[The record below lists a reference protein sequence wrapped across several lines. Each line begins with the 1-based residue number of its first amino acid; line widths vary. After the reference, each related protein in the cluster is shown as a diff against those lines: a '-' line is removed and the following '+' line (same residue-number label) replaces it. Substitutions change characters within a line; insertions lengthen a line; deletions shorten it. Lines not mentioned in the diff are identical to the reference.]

1 MTRFFS
7 LLVLVAFAAAV
18 GYFAYTNSNTV
29 AVNLAGR
36 LVEVSV
42 PVLALVVYALGMFT
56 GWAVVGL
63 LRRSWRN
70 VAEYEP
76 R

>member
-1 MTRFFS
+1 MRFFS
-7 LLVLVAFAAAV
+7 FLVLVGFAAAV
-18 GYFAYTNSNTV
+18 GYFAYTNDQVVS
-29 AVNLAGR
+29 VNLAGR

-42 PVLALVVYALGMFT
+42 PVLAAALYALGMFT

-63 LRRSWRN
+63 LKRSWRR
-70 VAEYEP
+70 VAEYET